1 MNAPKRLFNASDTRW
16 RVLWNSHNTCHTSV
30 TRFFQFQTTAY
41 NRMTYMTIPSWRIRN
56 FNHGP
61 DAVERH
67 GHRPTELLDVQEPTE
82 ASSGH
87 PKGRTHKRKG
97 GQKSNSERVPGE
109 SSSISGL
116 KPDPKQK
123 SFKRKPRQDLR
134 RDFWESRKGPDP
146 KQKGHEPSE
155 STTEQ
160 NGGGTSSNERQEP
173 QKLDPEQQS
182 FEPESTSEQDFVETS
197 ADSGQEPEKTK
208 ELSEPGSE
216 PSDSDLAL
224 SSLCEALEALKIPSP
239 CSSSR
244 LLTRCLS
251 QTHSIAPE
259 GMNVAACESLKRYAF
274 YSKLSGY
281 VAHHTR
287 VGTIHALD
295 IFPGAPSIREVGIRS
310 DWAKTTG
317 GGIREDADS
326 ADEDEDRHPSR
337 FPVSTIRS
345 TLLFHPRHDRLE
357 LKKPPK
363 RPTMIVVGAN
373 VVRYSEKDE

>member
-1 MNAPKRLFNASDTRW
+1 MVVVSRLFNASDT
-16 RVLWNSHNTCHTSV
+16 L

-61 DAVERH
+61 DAVECH
-67 GHRPTELLDVQEPTE
+67 GHRPTELLDVQGPTE

-97 GQKSNSERVPGE
+97 GQKSKSEQVPGE

-123 SFKRKPRQDLR
+123 SLKRKPRQDLGQDIR
-134 RDFWESRKGPDP
+134 ESRKGPDSE
-146 KQKGHEPSE
+146 QKRHEPSE
-155 STTEQ
+155 STSEQ
-160 NGGGTSSNERQEP
+160 NGGRASSNERQEP
-173 QKLDPEQQS
+173 KNLDPEQQS
-182 FEPESTSEQDFVETS
+182 FEPESTSEQDLVETS
-197 ADSGQEPEKTK
+197 VDSGQEPEKTK
-208 ELSEPGSE
+208 ELGEPGSE
-216 PSDSDLAL
+216 LSSDPAL
-224 SSLCEALEALKIPSP
+224 LSLCEALEALKIPSP

-251 QTHSIAPE
+251 QAHSIAPE
-259 GMNVAACESLKRYAF
+259 GTNVAPCESLKRYLPA
-274 YSKLSGY
+274 Y

-317 GGIREDADS
+317 GGTREDADS

-337 FPVSTIRS
+337 
-345 TLLFHPRHDRLE
+345 LFHPRHDRLE

-363 RPTMIVVGAN
+363 RPTVIVVGAN